1 MFKWY
6 SIEFNLFF
14 ELNSN
19 RGIFL
24 KSVPNTLPLFFD
36 VDAYV
41 SIKLVSLLLLDG
53 GLIILFCLLGFKES
67 NESLQSTVL
76 FFLVFFWTWGG
87 KKFWLSFCSG
97 ISAKGCISIE
107 NSLF

>member
-14 ELNSN
+14 LLNSKK
-19 RGIFL
+19 GIFL
-24 KSVPNTLPLFFD
+24 KRVPTTLPLFFD
-36 VDAYV
+36 VDVNV

-53 GLIILFCLLGFKES
+53 GLLFLICLLGFKES

-76 FFLVFFWTWGG
+76 LFLIFFWTWGG
-87 KKFWLSFCSG
+87 KKFELSFCIG
-97 ISAKGCISIE
+97 ISDKGCISI
-107 NSLF
+107 